1 VHSAK
6 NGNPRRVHYW
16 TNARGVFSIADRVG
30 RTRRVPNKHGKDR
43 RVGKTRALLHGALA
57 SLIHEKGYDAIVVK
71 EILARA
77 NVGRS
82 TFYTHFRDKDELLE
96 SGIRDMLRVGETT
109 SATRPAALADR
120 VLRFSLPIL
129 EHIEQHR
136 RACDPPV
143 DAPAQAVVH
152 GHLRRVVVELIADDL
167 RRVGWCRRGSGR
179 DVPDDLLAQHVAST
193 FLLVLNW
200 WAESEEPLP
209 SREANDLFRSLVLPA
224 ISEALRARLEERGLT
239 PPSATGAGRT
249 R

>member
-1 VHSAK
+1 MHSAK

-16 TNARGVFSIADRVG
+16 TNARGVFGISDRVG

-96 SGIRDMLRVGETT
+96 SGIRDVLGAGETT
-109 SATRPAALADR
+109 SSMRPAALADR
-120 VLRFSLPIL
+120 VLRFSLPVF
-129 EHIEQHR
+129 EHIEQYR
-136 RACDPPV
+136 RAGDPLV
-143 DAPAQAVVH
+143 DAQAHTVVH
-152 GHLRRVVVELIADDL
+152 DHLRRVVVERIADDL
-167 RRVGWCRRGSGR
+167 RRVGRCRRGSGR

-200 WAESEEPLP
+200 WAESDEPLP
-209 SREANDLFRSLVLPA
+209 SREVNDLFRSLVLPA
-224 ISEALRARLEERGLT
+224 VAHALTGKLR
-239 PPSATGAGRT
+239 SAD
-249 R
+249 